1 MVAPCKEIQDS
12 LGCWI
17 PHSRVLDS
25 TSCQGNLDSGF
36 QSLEGF
42 QISLRSV
49 PDSKAQYSG
58 LHKQNFPNIPFH
70 VWVITALGKEKS
82 SHNNDNAGRVWS
94 TAVWYISSGRCSFWA
109 PKRLH
114 YCTDYNFLCEEKEH
128 VMIPHNSNK
137 TSWVIFGPHIIL
149 QVYMMKSHGGRDN
162 LSPWVLV

>member
-1 MVAPCKEIQDS
+1 MVTPCKEIQDS

-42 QISLRSV
+42 QISLRSA

-70 VWVITALGKEKS
+70 VWVISALGKEKS
-82 SHNNDNAGRVWS
+82 SHNNDNAGRL
-94 TAVWYISSGRCSFWA
+94 YGRHISWQVFFLGS
-109 PKRLH
+109 KTTTLL
-114 YCTDYNFLCEEKEH
+114 YTDYNFLCEQKEH

-137 TSWVIFGPHIIL
+137 TSWVIFGPYIIL
-149 QVYMMKSHGGRDN
+149 QVYM
-162 LSPWVLV
+162 

>member
-12 LGCWI
+12 LGFWI

-25 TSCQGNLDSGF
+25 TPCQGNLDSGF

-70 VWVITALGKEKS
+70 VWVISALGKEKS
-82 SHNNDNAGRVWS
+82 SHNNDNAGRVWQ
-94 TAVWYISSGRCSFWA
+94 AHQLAGVLFGLQNNYIIV
-109 PKRLH
+109 H
-114 YCTDYNFLCEEKEH
+114 
-128 VMIPHNSNK
+128 
-137 TSWVIFGPHIIL
+137 
-149 QVYMMKSHGGRDN
+149 
-162 LSPWVLV
+162 